1 MLDIKKINK
10 LSLILLYLLT
20 FINIASFGLPIILDI
35 ILILLLLNSIK
46 KNRLIVLNTNIVL
59 VISLLLTS
67 VLFKNEESENFYRGH
82 EKFYK
87 KNFL

>member
-67 VLFKNEESENFYRGH
+67 VLF
-82 EKFYK
+82 
-87 KNFL
+87 